1 MTVPSWPPPGPQGG
15 GQPYPPPPGYPVPY
29 PGYADAWAPHGRL
42 PRTGQPYSPKSK
54 VTAALLQLLG
64 FFGFLGFG
72 RIYLGQ
78 TGLGLVQLL
87 IGVLATITTY
97 GVGLVVPFVWGVVD
111 AILMLSGRVHDKQGR
126 PLRDG
131 T

>member
-15 GQPYPPPPGYPVPY
+15 GQPHPPPPGYPVPY
-29 PGYADAWAPHGRL
+29 PGYAEAWAPHGRH

-97 GVGLVVPFVWGVVD
+97 GLGLVVPLVWGIVD
-111 AILMLSGRVHDKQGR
+111 AILMLSGRVDDKQGR

-131 T
+131 S

>member
-15 GQPYPPPPGYPVPY
+15 GQPYPPPPGHPGPY
-29 PGYADAWAPHGRL
+29 PGYPDMWAPYGRH
-42 PRTGQPYSPKSK
+42 PRTGHPYSPKSK

-97 GVGLVVPFVWGVVD
+97 GLGIVVPFVWGVID
-111 AILMLSGRVHDKQGR
+111 AILMLSGRVYDKQGR
-126 PLRDG
+126 PLRDS

>member
-1 MTVPSWPPPGPQGG
+1 MTVPSWPPAGPQGG
-15 GQPYPPPPGYPVPY
+15 GQPYPPPPGYPGFY
-29 PGYADAWAPHGRL
+29 PGYPDIWAPYGRH

-72 RIYLGQ
+72 RMYLGQ
-78 TGLGLVQLL
+78 TGLGLLQLS

-97 GVGLVVPFVWGVVD
+97 GLGIVVPFVWGVVD
-111 AILMLSGRVHDKQGR
+111 AILMLTGRVHDKQGR
-126 PLRDG
+126 PLRDV

>member
-1 MTVPSWPPPGPQGG
+1 MSVPSWPPPGPQGG
-15 GQPYPPPPGYPVPY
+15 GQPYPPPGYPGYP
-29 PGYADAWAPHGRL
+29 DAWAPYGRH
-42 PRTGQPYSPKSK
+42 PKTGQPYSSKSK

-64 FFGFLGFG
+64 FFGFLGLG

-78 TGLGLVQLL
+78 TRLGLVQLV

-97 GVGLVVPFVWGVVD
+97 GLGITVPFVWGVID
-111 AILMLSGRVHDKQGR
+111 AILMLTGRVHDKQGL

>member
-1 MTVPSWPPPGPQGG
+1 MSDPSWPPPGQHGG
-15 GQPYPPPPGYPVPY
+15 WQPYPAPPGYPSAY
-29 PGYADAWAPHGRL
+29 PGYPDAWAPYGRH
-42 PRTGQPYSPKSK
+42 PVTGQPYSPKSK

-72 RIYLGQ
+72 RMYLGQ

-97 GVGLVVPFVWGVVD
+97 GLGIIVPFAWGVID
-111 AILMLSGRVHDKQGR
+111 AVLILSGRVHDKQGR
-126 PLRDG
+126 LLRGG